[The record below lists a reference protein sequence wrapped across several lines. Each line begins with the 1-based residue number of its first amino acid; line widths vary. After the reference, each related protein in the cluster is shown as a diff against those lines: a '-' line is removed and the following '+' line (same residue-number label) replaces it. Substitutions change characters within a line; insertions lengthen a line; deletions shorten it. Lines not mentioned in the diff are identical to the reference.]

1 MAIPIAPPNC
11 SAVAETPEAWPW
23 SADGTVS
30 SDTGSFT
37 VSTSARPIPNA
48 SSPGRMAGYV
58 LERVPSASSRPDRIS
73 TANPATRG
81 QRPPILSYQRPA
93 SGAMITMGIVVG
105 SSARPARPGDIC
117 RLRISSSG
125 KSRASP
131 ISPMPA
137 MTWLTV
143 AAR

>member
-1 MAIPIAPPNC
+1 VAIPIAPPNC

-48 SSPGRMAGYV
+48 SRPGRIARYE
-58 LERVPSASSRPDRIS
+58 LDPVPTASSTPDTIS
-73 TANPATRG
+73 TPNPVTSG
-81 QRPPILSYQRPA
+81 QRPPTLSYQRPA
-93 SGAMITMGIVVG
+93 SGAMMTMGSVVG
-105 SSARPARPGDIC
+105 SSARPATPGDIC

-125 KSRASP
+125 NSSASP